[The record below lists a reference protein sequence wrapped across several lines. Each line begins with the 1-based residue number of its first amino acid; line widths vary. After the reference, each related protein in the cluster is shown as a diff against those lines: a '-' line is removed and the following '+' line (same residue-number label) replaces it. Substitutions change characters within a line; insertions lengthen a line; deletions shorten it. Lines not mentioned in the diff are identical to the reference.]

1 MAKWASNGER
11 ILRLDSGVT
20 VSADEIIL
28 RIYWLRKENAELRER
43 AEKWERAFHTEY
55 SQWLRLRDAAREARK
70 HARALK
76 NTPRHLRGM
85 AYDDGLARRIDDVLT
100 EALAASEEHGEEK
113 DGG

>member
-43 AEKWERAFHTEY
+43 AERAEGSTY
-55 SQWLRLRDAAREARK
+55 LDAARIVRDGAQRFSGNHRK
-70 HARALK
+70 AVEQLADALERK
-76 NTPRHLRGM
+76 
-85 AYDDGLARRIDDVLT
+85 AKEV
-100 EALAASEEHGEEK
+100 
-113 DGG
+113 GGG